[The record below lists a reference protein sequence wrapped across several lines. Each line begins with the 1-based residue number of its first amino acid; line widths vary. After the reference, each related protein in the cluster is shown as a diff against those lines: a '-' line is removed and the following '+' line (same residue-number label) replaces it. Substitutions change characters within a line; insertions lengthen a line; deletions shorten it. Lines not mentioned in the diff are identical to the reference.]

1 MKAEVGVCQCRKQ
14 SPIED
19 ARKEK
24 EASVLPAP
32 EPQEVNNGDLGE
44 DNGTTL
50 NLMFTVRS
58 PSTSSLKA
66 ILKILEKNET
76 YIFYMETRPAVKY
89 KKKDDL
95 ECYLKCF
102 IPNSS
107 INIFIHSLK
116 KVAGDVKVLKDE
128 LSHSFPK
135 KVQDLDMYQ
144 QHLIVKFEPHFDQD
158 HPGYG
163 DQEYKKRRAYFA
175 ELAFTYKDR
184 DALPRVDYTA
194 EETATWKQV
203 YKSLS
208 TLYPNY
214 ACKQYLEAFQQLEK
228 YCGFTENSIPQLQDV
243 SNFLKERTGFKLR
256 PAAGLLSARDFLAC
270 LAFRVFPTTQYLR
283 HPSTVM
289 HSPEPD
295 CCHELLGHIPMLA
308 DKEFAQFSQD
318 IGLASLGASDEDIQ
332 KLATLYWFTIEF
344 GLCKQNDSIRAYG
357 AGLLSSYGELK
368 YALSNKPELRPF
380 DPEITAVQPYEDN
393 CFQPVYFVSE
403 SFDDSKAKLRQYAL
417 KMKKLFSLRYDPLTC
432 SVEVL
437 DSIQKVQTALS
448 QIKDELNTLC
458 FALDK
463 MCKV

>member
-1 MKAEVGVCQCRKQ
+1 MKAEVGASQCRKQ
-14 SPIED
+14 SLIED
-19 ARKEK
+19 ARKDK
-24 EASVLPAP
+24 EVLPAP
-32 EPQEVNNGDLGE
+32 ERPEVDSRDLDGDS
-44 DNGTTL
+44 GTTI

-58 PSTSSLKA
+58 PNTTSLNI
-66 ILKILEKNET
+66 ILKILEKYEAHVLHL
-76 YIFYMETRPAVKY
+76 ETRPVVRY
-89 KKKDDL
+89 KKKEDL

-107 INIFIHSLK
+107 INILIYSLK
-116 KVAGDVKVLKDE
+116 KVAGDVKIVKDE
-128 LSHSFPK
+128 ISPSFPK
-135 KVQDLDMYQ
+135 KVQDLDMCQ
-144 QHLIVKFEPHFDQD
+144 QHLIVKFEPNFDQD
-158 HPGYG
+158 HPGFG
-163 DQEYKKRRAYFA
+163 DQEYKKRRTYFA
-175 ELAFTYKDR
+175 ELAFTYRDG
-184 DALPRVDYTA
+184 DALPRVEYTA

-214 ACKQYLEAFQQLEK
+214 ACKQYLDAFQQLEK
-228 YCGFTENSIPQLQDV
+228 YCGFSENSIPQLQDV

-270 LAFRVFPTTQYLR
+270 FAFRVFPTTQYLR
-283 HPSTVM
+283 HPSTVI

-318 IGLASLGASDEDIQ
+318 IGLASLGASDEDIE
-332 KLATLYWFTIEF
+332 KLSTLYWFTIEF
-344 GLCKQNDSIRAYG
+344 GLCKQNDSIKAYG
-357 AGLLSSYGELK
+357 AGLLSSCGELT

-380 DPEITAVQPYEDN
+380 DPEMTAVQPYEDN
-393 CFQPVYFVSE
+393 CFQPVYFLSE

-417 KMKKLFSLRYDPLTC
+417 KMKKPFSLRYDPLTC

-448 QIKDELNTLC
+448 QIKDELNSLC

-463 MCKV
+463 MC